1 MAVAQNS
8 FVTNEQLDLQH
19 VGIITKPDSTEA
31 TNFAGEIATWLKK
44 RQCKV
49 TFNEIDKDISML
61 IVLGGDGTI
70 LHIAEQAAHYSIPIL
85 GINLG
90 SLGFLT
96 ELKKQD
102 TFKKLESIVTSSVT
116 IENRMML
123 RARILT
129 KNGSCEYRFALNEV
143 VITKNAMDRL
153 LHLSTEVEGN
163 LLANY
168 KADGLIFSTPTG
180 STAYNLSAG
189 GPLIYPGLSTILV
202 TPICPFMLSS
212 RPVIL
217 PANNV
222 IKTTFNARENHET
235 AQVIVD
241 GQRLWKM
248 KNKDVI
254 EIEPASHSLKLI
266 VSENHDYFSIL
277 RNKLHWG
284 E

>member
-1 MAVAQNS
+1 MAYAKHP
-8 FVTNEQLDLQH
+8 FITHEQLDLQN
-19 VGIITKPDSTEA
+19 VGIITKPDSREA
-31 TNFAGEIATWLKK
+31 TSFASEIATWLGK
-44 RQCKV
+44 RKCTV

-70 LHIAEQAAHYSIPIL
+70 LHIAEQAAEYSIPIL

-96 ELKKQD
+96 ELQKED
-102 TFKKLESIVTSSVT
+102 TFKTLEGILCSSVI
-116 IENRMML
+116 IENRMMI

-129 KNGSCEYRFALNEV
+129 QNDACEYRFALNEV
-143 VITKNAMDRL
+143 VITKNALDRL
-153 LHLSTEVEGN
+153 LHLSTEVGGN

-189 GPLIYPGLSTILV
+189 GPLVSPGLSTILV

-212 RPVIL
+212 RPMIL
-217 PANNV
+217 PAHNV
-222 IKTTFNARENHET
+222 IQTTFKARESHET

-241 GQRLWKM
+241 GERLWKM
-248 KNKDVI
+248 QDTDVL
-254 EIEPASHSLKLI
+254 EIEPASHPLKLI